1 MAHFRIALAAMVLV
15 GSMAQAQQPSG
26 HPNTP
31 DAVDTTGWF
40 ADPDHYTQ
48 TDGAV
53 IFSALCAGCHM
64 PDGSGAIGAGAYP
77 ALAGNENLI
86 SADYPIYVIL
96 HGQKGMPVLGDMLD
110 DEQVAAVVNYI
121 RTNLGND
128 YTDEPAT
135 AERVK
140 EAR

>member
-1 MAHFRIALAAMVLV
+1 MMTHLRMAIAAFLIGPGTA
-15 GSMAQAQQPSG
+15 MAQDAQ
-26 HPNTP
+26 
-31 DAVDTTGWF
+31 VDTTGWF
-40 ADPDHYTQ
+40 ENETHYTQ

-53 IFSALCAGCHM
+53 LYAALCAGCHM
-64 PDGSGAIGAGAYP
+64 PEGQGAVGAGMYP

-86 SADYPIYVIL
+86 SADYPIHVIL
-96 HGQKGMPVLGDMLD
+96 HGQKGMPVLGGMLD

-128 YTDEPAT
+128 FQDDPAT
-135 AERVK
+135 PERVS